1 MKAWTSGQRH
11 QGHGKSAQM
20 VRAGRPDAVAPR
32 GIFLTRYQNFKLL
45 HLALGSDVLLT
56 ATKAHVSKDRAER
69 ILAQEEVIDDQL
81 AEHMG
86 RMIQAPSWFDTVGA
100 VLDDTFVERIKSFQA
115 EDEDETHN
123 PTRETTMTALRV
135 QSDVNEMGA
144 TSGGGLSQQGS
155 APAAPSSIA
164 ANADQRAAGPSRGV
178 EDRYDLFAAW
188 LSKEISSRPG
198 LKPEIT
204 SWLGIEL
211 WMLNGWLSARRRM
224 FLSDVEML
232 SNALQQHGHSWGS
245 QVRGKFDEFV
255 IRQLPT
261 ARGRT
266 RRSQSEVGAG
276 AGAGEA
282 MNALVSAAAQASAGG
297 SSSSETPPPPANA
310 AAARGQAIGGSA
322 SAPTK
327 MEATDAKVE
336 GRQRALPAGPGA
348 AAGSRSAPQ
357 GAGSAAASGQVEAA
371 PGSPVPGAAARQSV
385 PARFEIVEPGNPEPV
400 MAEIV
405 TAARS
410 IAATLETAMNMLAE
424 SRQKK

>member
-123 PTRETTMTALRV
+123 PMRETTMTALRV

-155 APAAPSSIA
+155 APAAPSSVA

-232 SNALQQHGHSWGS
+232 SNALLQHGHSWGS

-266 RRSQSEVGAG
+266 RRSQTEVG

-282 MNALVSAAAQASAGG
+282 MNELVSAAAQASAGG

-310 AAARGQAIGGSA
+310 AAASGQAIGGSA

-357 GAGSAAASGQVEAA
+357 GAGSAAASGQFGAA

>member
-123 PTRETTMTALRV
+123 PMRETTMTALRV

-155 APAAPSSIA
+155 APAAPSSVA

-198 LKPEIT
+198 LKSEIT

-224 FLSDVEML
+224 FLNDVEML
-232 SNALQQHGHSWGS
+232 SNALLQHGHSWGN

-266 RRSQSEVGAG
+266 RRSQSEVGT
-276 AGAGEA
+276 GAGEA
-282 MNALVSAAAQASAGG
+282 VNELVSAAAQASASG
-297 SSSSETPPPPANA
+297 SSSSEAPPPAAKPALAPSQALAGPEHA
-310 AAARGQAIGGSA
+310 AGKVAAGGA
-322 SAPTK
+322 KA
-327 MEATDAKVE
+327 DA
-336 GRQRALPAGPGA
+336 RQRALPAGPGA
-348 AAGSRSAPQ
+348 VASNRVPAAPASQNVAGS
-357 GAGSAAASGQVEAA
+357 
-371 PGSPVPGAAARQSV
+371 
-385 PARFEIVEPGNPEPV
+385 FEIVEPGNPEPV

-410 IAATLETAMNMLAE
+410 IAATLEAAMNMLAA